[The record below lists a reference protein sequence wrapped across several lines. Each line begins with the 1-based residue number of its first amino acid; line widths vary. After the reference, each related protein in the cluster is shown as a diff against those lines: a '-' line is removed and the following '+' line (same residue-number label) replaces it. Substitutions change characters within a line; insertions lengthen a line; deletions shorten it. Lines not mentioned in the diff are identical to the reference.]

1 MQYPPAFGKRKGL
14 NLIQNYLPVQGL
26 RSDHTTSLGVVC
38 FFGLAG
44 NEAMK
49 PEHRQSIKQ
58 KFPMLHT
65 DGFNSPPLIHV

>member
-1 MQYPPAFGKRKGL
+1 MITRLLWGWFG
-14 NLIQNYLPVQGL
+14 
-26 RSDHTTSLGVVC
+26 LG
-38 FFGLAG
+38 FFVLAG

-58 KFPMLHT
+58 KFPMLYA